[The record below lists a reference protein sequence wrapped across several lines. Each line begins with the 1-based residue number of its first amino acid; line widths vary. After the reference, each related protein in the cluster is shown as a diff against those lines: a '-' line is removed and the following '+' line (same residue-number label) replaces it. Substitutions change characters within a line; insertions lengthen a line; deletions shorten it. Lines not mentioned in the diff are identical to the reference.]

1 MDDRN
6 PSAPGITLGEPLRYQ
21 IVRSKKRRRTLVLC
35 VERSGKVLVR
45 APVRAT
51 QDAIHAFVI
60 EKRRW
65 IEKKLSQVRQE
76 QIQHKPRAFLPGEKF
91 LYLGKLYPLRIT
103 NATNGQPP
111 LHLLEGEFHLT
122 ESIREKA
129 KNLFM
134 EWYRK
139 EAEMIIRQR
148 IGLYRDTLQVHP
160 TKERIT
166 SARCQW
172 GGCSARN
179 TLTFS
184 WRIIMAPLHVIDYV
198 VIHELAH
205 IREKNH
211 SPKFWKIVEAT
222 LPNYRD
228 HRDWLKQQG
237 HLLTATGAEI
247 DPKRYG

>member
-1 MDDRN
+1 M
-6 PSAPGITLGEPLRYQ
+6 TLGEPLRYQ
-21 IVRSKKRRRTLVLC
+21 IVRSKRRRRTLVLC

-51 QDAIHAFVI
+51 QDAIHAFVR

-65 IEKKLSQVRQE
+65 LEKKLSQVRQE
-76 QIQHKPRAFLPGEKF
+76 QIQHKPKAFLPGEKF
-91 LYLGKLYPLRIT
+91 LYLGELYPLRIT
-103 NATNGQPP
+103 NSTDGHPP
-111 LHLLEGEFHLT
+111 LHMREGEFHLT
-122 ESIREKA
+122 ESVREKA
-129 KNLFM
+129 KDLFV

-139 EAEMIIRQR
+139 EAGTIIRQR
-148 IGLYRDTLQVHP
+148 VGLYRDTLQVCL
-160 TKERIT
+160 TAERIT
-166 SARCQW
+166 SARFQW
-172 GGCSARN
+172 GGCSAKN

-184 WRIIMAPLHVIDYV
+184 WRIVMAPLHVIDYV

-211 SPKFWKIVEAT
+211 SPKFWKIVEAA

-237 HLLTATGAEI
+237 HLLTTAGAEI
-247 DPKRYG
+247 DPER